1 MNRESEPVVIN
12 PTAEDSRI
20 THRHSRARPRRRRRP
35 RTRASRRDEFFRA
48 RMSLA
53 APRARF
59 ARDAR
64 AQSSDPE
71 GNQRT
76 PRARADAAPH
86 DDWFSSEDWSTAR
99 RTPTVRSHVP
109 RARDPDSAY
118 GNGRRARRDDDEDG
132 SPSKRKGGGMMHL
145 RATVGVDAES
155 ALSVVDEAIDAVIV
169 RSIGATSAAV
179 HALSRGASY
188 LGEVFDSAGGGGAER
203 MKKKDDDAVTPRGKE
218 HVFATPR
225 AMRFDATPSPSVRR
239 DDDAREIET
248 LRRRLADADAALRQR
263 DRVVDDLKR
272 QNLAIQRRQVAR
284 ETKSRGE
291 DDETRAL
298 VEQLRAQVES
308 LMSEKAALARENA
321 RLARENGDLHAFAR
335 GASSDTEEYDAAS
348 DAGSSE
354 IGNLNPEEMMKLER
368 EIAEMEASLENSTLE
383 YAAANSSMDRSDD
396 GR

>member
-1 MNRESEPVVIN
+1 
-12 PTAEDSRI
+12 
-20 THRHSRARPRRRRRP
+20 
-35 RTRASRRDEFFRA
+35 
-48 RMSLA
+48 MSLA

-64 AQSSDPE
+64 APSSDPIE

-76 PRARADAAPH
+76 PRARVDAAPS
-86 DDWFSSEDWSTAR
+86 DDWFSSEDWSTVR
-99 RTPTVRSHVP
+99 KTPTGRSHVS
-109 RARDPDSAY
+109 RDPDSAY
-118 GNGRRARRDDDEDG
+118 GNGRRGRRDDDADG
-132 SPSKRKGGGMMHL
+132 SPSKRKGGGGMMNL

-188 LGEVFDSAGGGGAER
+188 LGEVFDSAGGGGAGR
-203 MKKKDDDAVTPRGKE
+203 MTKKDDDFVTPRGKA
-218 HVFATPR
+218 HIVVTPR
-225 AMRFDATPSPSVRR
+225 AMRFDSTTTPSVRR
-239 DDDAREIET
+239 DEDAREIET
-248 LRRRLADADAALRQR
+248 LRRRLADADAALRHR

-354 IGNLNPEEMMKLER
+354 IGHLNPEEMMKLER